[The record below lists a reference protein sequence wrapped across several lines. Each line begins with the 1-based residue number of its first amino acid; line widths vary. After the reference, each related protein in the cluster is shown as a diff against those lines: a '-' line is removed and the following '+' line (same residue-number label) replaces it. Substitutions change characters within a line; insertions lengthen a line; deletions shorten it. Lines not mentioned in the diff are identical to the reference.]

1 MTVETLITAEECIEQ
16 MNYKGTVFRYKHT
29 ENKKILYAVFPFVQ
43 HIDIFDSPY
52 CEDIKL
58 IYDGTKWLL

>member
-1 MTVETLITAEECIEQ
+1 MTVETLSAAKRCIEE
-16 MNYKGTVFRYKHT
+16 MNGKGTVFSYKHT
-29 ENKKILYAVFPFVQ
+29 ITKKFLYAVFPFVQ

-52 CEDIKL
+52 CEEIKL